1 MAKPKN
7 TTNRTY
13 VCQGRL
19 HRSTNAHQVLQQRR
33 VDAGVL
39 FDAALDELAQ
49 KHPGETLGGN
59 DAQLLATAVAQ
70 QLGIQHGPLNQRCRI
85 AITGKAVNAWN
96 NHLNHQQG
104 TPRKYH
110 GEPVRTIETY
120 ASNQRLQ
127 KPLVTVN
134 ASGNATLH
142 FPNLPPIRLYTCRP
156 LPEDQP
162 TYASVSV
169 NGRQIQASLVYRVP
183 QDPLPADG
191 DWDPHAV
198 LGLDRGIIELIATSA
213 GTSYEG
219 IAQRDLQK
227 RIKKAVQVKQAM
239 VRKAVRAGL
248 AGYRA
253 VLDENNRQLIS
264 EKGTPRRYLHWT
276 NGKPTKE
283 YRKAAKCLSSLLRQ
297 RTRQRRAYRHQ
308 VAAQIVRHCSDND
321 IKLISLE
328 KLTVPNMTK
337 SARGTVDHPGHRVTP
352 KRSLNRR
359 ILEQGWTQLAGFIR
373 YKARRNGIRVVNV
386 YAGGTSQTCSLCG
399 HRDKRSR
406 QGKRF
411 QCIRCNHQADADHNA
426 AINIGDRGTYIFV
439 RRRGVTLEEIRQ
451 QRLERASGQNA
462 EQQGPVTG
470 LDGAP
475 TAWLPEHPTGYTGFH
490 PYASNK
496 QQPTHSNV
504 RECEF

>member
-1 MAKPKN
+1 M
-7 TTNRTY
+7 
-13 VCQGRL
+13 CQGRL

-39 FDAALDELAQ
+39 FDAALDELTQ
-49 KHPGETLGGN
+49 KHPSETLGGN

-70 QLGIQHGPLNQRCRI
+70 KLGTQRGPLNQRCRI

-96 NHLNHQQG
+96 NHVKHEQG
-104 TPRKYH
+104 PPRKYH

-134 ASGNATLH
+134 ATGNATLR
-142 FPNLPPIRLYTCRP
+142 FPNLPPIRLYSCRP
-156 LPEDQP
+156 LPDDQP

-169 NGRQIQASLVYRVP
+169 NGRQVQASLVYRVP
-183 QDPLPADG
+183 QEPLPANG
-191 DWDPHAV
+191 EWDPYAV

-213 GTSYEG
+213 GISYEG
-219 IAQRDLQK
+219 ITQRDLQK

-239 VRKAVRAGL
+239 VRKAIKAGL
-248 AGYRA
+248 AGYKA
-253 VLDENNRQLIS
+253 VLDENNRQVIS

-297 RTRQRRAYRHQ
+297 RTRQRKAYRHQ
-308 VAAQIVRHCSDND
+308 VAAQIVRHCSDNG
-321 IKLISLE
+321 IQLISLE
-328 KLTVPNMTK
+328 KLTLPNMTK
-337 SARGTVDHPGHRVTP
+337 SAKGTVDNPGHKVTQ

-359 ILEQGWTQLAGFIR
+359 ILEQGWAQLAGYIR
-373 YKARRNGIRVVNV
+373 YKARRHGIQVVKV

-399 HRDKRSR
+399 HCDKRSR

-411 QCIRCNHQADADHNA
+411 QCINCNHQADADHNA
-426 AINIGDRGTYIFV
+426 AINIGDRGTYIYV
-439 RRRGVTLEEIRQ
+439 KRRGVTLEEIRQ
-451 QRLERASGQNA
+451 QRLERAGGQNA
-462 EQQGPVTG
+462 EQQEPVTG
-470 LDGAP
+470 LDAAP
-475 TAWLPEHPTGYTGFH
+475 TA
-490 PYASNK
+490 
-496 QQPTHSNV
+496 
-504 RECEF
+504 